1 MTTFIDEQRAHWVVE
16 PICRTL
22 HVAPSSFYAGRSRPP
37 SARAIRDTELGI
49 TIGRIHDAHFGLY
62 GARKL

>member
-1 MTTFIDEQRAHWVVE
+1 MTSFIDEQRTTFGVE

-22 HVAPSSFYAGRSRPP
+22 AIAPSTYYAAKARPP
-37 SARAIRDTELGI
+37 SARAIRDEA
-49 TIGRIHDAHFGLY
+49 IGADIDRIHRGNYAVY